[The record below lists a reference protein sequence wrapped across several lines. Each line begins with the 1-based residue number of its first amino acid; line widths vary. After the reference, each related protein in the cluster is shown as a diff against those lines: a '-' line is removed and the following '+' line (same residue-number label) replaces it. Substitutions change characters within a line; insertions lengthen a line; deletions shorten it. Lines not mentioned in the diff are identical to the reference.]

1 MPYSLLVVFA
11 NAKFVKFDI
20 ILGESG
26 PQKPKYWSGR
36 LVDCTTGIKRKTKKN
51 MNMLMLMCPTQS
63 AHERGKS
70 KKVNFSED
78 TVIFRSFNLDPKHML
93 I

>member
-51 MNMLMLMCPTQS
+51 MNMCPRQS
-63 AHERGKS
+63 AQEKIN
-70 KKVNFSED
+70 KIKIQKLI
-78 TVIFRSFNLDPKHML
+78 IF
-93 I
+93 

>member
-36 LVDCTTGIKRKTKKN
+36 LVDCTTGILRGRRDEE
-51 MNMLMLMCPTQS
+51 
-63 AHERGKS
+63 HEYVHKAQ
-70 KKVNFSED
+70 V
-78 TVIFRSFNLDPKHML
+78 H
-93 I
+93 

>member
-26 PQKPKYWSGR
+26 PQKNQNIGVEGWWTVP
-36 LVDCTTGIKRKTKKN
+36 LV
-51 MNMLMLMCPTQS
+51 
-63 AHERGKS
+63 
-70 KKVNFSED
+70 F
-78 TVIFRSFNLDPKHML
+78 
-93 I
+93 